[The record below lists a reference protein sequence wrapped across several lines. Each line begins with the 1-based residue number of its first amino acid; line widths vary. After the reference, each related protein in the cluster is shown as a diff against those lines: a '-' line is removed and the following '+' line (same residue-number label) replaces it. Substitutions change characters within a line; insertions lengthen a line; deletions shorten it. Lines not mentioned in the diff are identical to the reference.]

1 MIETKNN
8 EIRYFTSDP
17 KKMLNK
23 YLAQRVLKTWKEDFI
38 DEDTGEVVSIERN
51 ELLFQR
57 GTLIDQDVLAQIRFC
72 YESGDI
78 TKDIEVSNQKRLA
91 VELVNDYL
99 QPYIAQATIDSKK
112 CKFLFYATSVDS
124 ALFLLKDYIEL
135 NFTAGFI
142 INMVKEF
149 DSCVILTDTL
159 KEKKIDTLPLD
170 FPDNDPD
177 DKPDVDEEEEPK
189 NSDRK
194 FYQIETKILFDED
207 ERSATFVVHTYN
219 VDRAMMLIT
228 SYLKKKQDEHEQEA
242 KEKGNPFE
250 KKEIH
255 TMIEVAKPIS
265 IGRFIPREFSMAYSG
280 KN

>member
-1 MIETKNN
+1 MHMSIETKKN
-8 EIRYFTSDP
+8 EIRYQTSDP
-17 KKMLNK
+17 RRMLNK
-23 YLAQRVLKTWKEDFI
+23 YLTRHVCKTWKEDFI
-38 DEDTGEVVSIERN
+38 DEDTQEAVTIERN
-51 ELLFQR
+51 EVLFQR
-57 GTLIDQDVLAQIRFC
+57 GTLIDQDVLAKIRFC
-72 YESGDI
+72 YDAGDI
-78 TKDIEVSNQKRLA
+78 KGDIEVSNQKRLA

-112 CKFLFYATSVDS
+112 CKFLFYATRVDS
-124 ALFLLKDYIEL
+124 ALLLLKDYIEL

-250 KKEIH
+250 RKEIH

-265 IGRFIPREFSMAYSG
+265 IGRFIPKEFSLAY
-280 KN
+280 K

>member
-1 MIETKNN
+1 MVETKNN

-23 YLAQRVLKTWKEDFI
+23 YLAQRVLKTWTEDFI
-38 DEDTGEVVSIERN
+38 DEDTSEVVSIERN

-72 YESGDI
+72 YEAGDI
-78 TKDIEVSNQKRLA
+78 TQDIEVSNQKRLA
-91 VELVNDYL
+91 VELANDYL

-112 CKFLFYATSVDS
+112 CKFLFYATGVDS
-124 ALFLLKDYIEL
+124 ALLLLKDYIEL
-135 NFTAGFI
+135 NFTSGFYI
-142 INMVKEF
+142 TMVKEF
-149 DSCVILTDTL
+149 DSCTILTDSL
-159 KEKKIDTLPLD
+159 KERKVDTLPIEFD
-170 FPDNDPD
+170 ENDPD
-177 DKPDVDEEEEPK
+177 DKPDVNEEEEPK
-189 NSDRK
+189 NDDRK
-194 FYQIETKILFDED
+194 FYQIETKIQFGED

-265 IGRFIPREFSMAYSG
+265 VGRFIPREFSMVYSS
-280 KN
+280 K

>member
-17 KKMLNK
+17 QKMLNK
-23 YLAQRVLKTWKEDFI
+23 YLAQRVLKTWTEDFI
-38 DEDTGEVVSIERN
+38 DEDTSEVVSIERN

-124 ALFLLKDYIEL
+124 ALLLLKDYIEL

-189 NSDRK
+189 NCDRK

-250 KKEIH
+250 KKEIY
-255 TMIEVAKPIS
+255 TMIEAAKPIS
-265 IGRFIPREFSMAYSG
+265 VGRFIPREFSMAYSS
-280 KN
+280 K

>member
-1 MIETKNN
+1 MSIETKKN
-8 EIRYFTSDP
+8 EIRYQTSDP
-17 KKMLNK
+17 RRMLNK
-23 YLAQRVLKTWKEDFI
+23 YLTRHVCKTWKEDFI
-38 DEDTGEVVSIERN
+38 DEDTQEAVTIERN
-51 ELLFQR
+51 EVLFQR
-57 GTLIDQDVLAQIRFC
+57 GTLIDQDVLAKIRFC
-72 YESGDI
+72 YDAGDI
-78 TKDIEVSNQKRLA
+78 KGDIEVSNQKRLA

-112 CKFLFYATSVDS
+112 CKFLFYATRVDS
-124 ALFLLKDYIEL
+124 ALLLLKDYIEL

-250 KKEIH
+250 RKEIH

-265 IGRFIPREFSMAYSG
+265 IGRFIPKEFSLAY
-280 KN
+280 K

>member
-1 MIETKNN
+1 
-8 EIRYFTSDP
+8 
-17 KKMLNK
+17 MLNK
-23 YLAQRVLKTWKEDFI
+23 YLAQRVLKTWTEDFI
-38 DEDTGEVVSIERN
+38 DEDTSEVVSIERN

-57 GTLIDQDVLAQIRFC
+57 GTLIAQDVLAQIRFC

-124 ALFLLKDYIEL
+124 ALLLLKDYIEL

-159 KEKKIDTLPLD
+159 KE
-170 FPDNDPD
+170 
-177 DKPDVDEEEEPK
+177 PK
-189 NSDRK
+189 NCDRK

-265 IGRFIPREFSMAYSG
+265 VGRFIPREFSMAYSG
-280 KN
+280 K